1 MRSLLLAAGLILA
14 AWCCPQSIQAA
25 TVTPESAQ
33 LQVGAGERV
42 HQTVTFE
49 NDSEQVQTYQVSVS
63 GVSFGASADDLRF
76 EPLTAEQ
83 SAWINIDKTEFLLSP
98 RGTQSVEVTVDVPVA
113 QPAQTLTLAVIASA
127 ELGEQGGIG
136 VSSGLASILFVT
148 IGQGLQPNLSITSFG
163 AVPASDHRLP
173 IKFAALITNSGSG
186 LSQPQVGV
194 VIKNIWGHEVATLSM
209 NPTGRR
215 VPNDTNRVFSVDW
228 EGSAWRL
235 GPYTVDLYVFPDDS
249 ATVLTSST
257 SVVLFSW
264 QMLGVLAVGTLALGV
279 AVTLYLRARRR

>member
-1 MRSLLLAAGLILA
+1 MRGLLLTAGLILA
-14 AWCCPQSIQAA
+14 TWIWPSTIQAA

-33 LQVGAGERV
+33 LQIGAGERA

-49 NDSEQVQTYQVSVS
+49 NDSEQIQTYQVSVS

-76 EPLTAEQ
+76 VPLDAERA
-83 SAWINIDKTEFLLSP
+83 SWVELDRTELVLSP
-98 RGTQSVEVTVDVPVA
+98 GGTQAIEVYINVPAA
-113 QPAQTLTLAVIASA
+113 QEDQILTLAVIASA
-127 ELGEQGGIG
+127 ELGEQSGIG
-136 VSSGLASILFVT
+136 VSSGLASIMFVT
-148 IGQGLQPNLSITSFG
+148 IGQGLQPHLSITSFG
-163 AVPASDHRLP
+163 AVPASDHHLP
-173 IKFAALITNSGSG
+173 IKFATLITNSGSG

-194 VIKNIWGHEVATLSM
+194 VIRNFWGREVTTLAM

-215 VPNDTNRVFSVDW
+215 VPKDTNRVFSVDW
-228 EGSAWRL
+228 EGSAWRM

-249 ATVLTSST
+249 ATALTSST
-257 SVVLFSW
+257 GVVLFSW